1 MRTSDTMLVG
11 SMIFG
16 FICSFGCSDPLA
28 EVSDNIGELVS
39 ANNTFGFNVFEQ
51 LVGKNMSENI
61 FVSPASLAMALS
73 MTYNGASGET
83 QEAMARVLEL
93 RGMSLEKVSQASA
106 ALMERLR
113 NLGEDMRLD
122 MANSLWV
129 REGEEFR
136 ADFLKRNE
144 EFYGA
149 KIGTLDFGDPK
160 APSII
165 DAWVKEKTGG
175 KIKKIVE
182 EIPGGIILYLIDA
195 VYFKGAWAVKFE
207 RQYTRERDFTLL
219 DGSKKKVPM
228 MMTGSKE
235 FKHLKGDSFDAVGL
249 PYGDGSVS
257 MYIFV
262 PHRESS
268 LDEFYGELRA
278 GNWDEWMSRFQKSEI
293 TVVMPRFNLEYEV
306 VLSDAL
312 ADLGMEVAFD
322 SNAADFSRMCAG
334 KVWIDEVKQK
344 TFMEVNEEGTEAA
357 AATSVRMKKGPG
369 IYVDR
374 PFFCAIRDNDT
385 GAMLFMGSVVEP

>member
-11 SMIFG
+11 SMVFG
-16 FICSFGCSDPLA
+16 FICSLGCSDSLA
-28 EVSDNIGELVS
+28 EVSDDMGELVS
-39 ANNTFGFNVFEQ
+39 SSNTFGINVFQQ
-51 LVGKNMSENI
+51 LVEQNISENI
-61 FVSPASLAMALS
+61 FMSPTSLAMALS
-73 MTYNGASGET
+73 MTYNGADGDT
-83 QEAMARVLEL
+83 QEAMARALEL
-93 RGMSLEKVSQASA
+93 HGMSLEEVNQASA

-113 NLGEDMRLD
+113 NLGEDIHLD
-122 MANSLWV
+122 MANSLWA
-129 REGEEFR
+129 REGEEFG

-149 KIGTLDFGDPK
+149 KISTLDFSDPK

-175 KIKKIVE
+175 KIEKIVE
-182 EIPGGIILYLIDA
+182 QIPGGIILYLIDA
-195 VYFKGAWAVKFE
+195 VYFKGAWAVKFD

-228 MMTGSKE
+228 MMTGSKD
-235 FKHLKGDSFDAVGL
+235 FKYLKGDNFDAVGL

-268 LDEFYGELRA
+268 LKGFYGELRA
-278 GNWDEWMSRFQKSEI
+278 GNWDDWMSRFQQSEI
-293 TVVMPRFNLEYEV
+293 TVVMPRFNLEYDI
-306 VLSDAL
+306 VLNDAL
-312 ADLGMEVAFD
+312 ANLGMGVAFD
-322 SNAADFSRMCAG
+322 PNAADFSRMCSG

-344 TFMEVNEEGTEAA
+344 TFLEVNEEGTEAA
-357 AATSVRMKKGPG
+357 AVASVKMKKGPG
-369 IYVDR
+369 VYVDR

-385 GAMLFMGSVVEP
+385 GAILFVASVVEP

>member
-1 MRTSDTMLVG
+1 MRQLSMILAN

-16 FICSFGCSDPLA
+16 CICFSGYSDSA
-28 EVSDNIGELVS
+28 EGSNTLEEIVS
-39 ANNTFGFNVFEQ
+39 ANNNFGFNLLQ
-51 LVGKNMSENI
+51 KLVDKNMSENI
-61 FVSPASLAMALS
+61 FMSPVSLAMALS
-73 MTYNGASGET
+73 MTYNGASGDT

-93 RGMSLEKVSQASA
+93 QGMSLEEVNQASA
-106 ALMERLR
+106 ALMERLK
-113 NLGEDMRLD
+113 NLGEDIRLD
-122 MANSLWV
+122 MANSLWA

-149 KIGTLDFGDPK
+149 EIGTLDFTDPR
-160 APSII
+160 ALSII

-175 KIKKIVE
+175 KIEEIVE
-182 EIPGGIILYLIDA
+182 EIPGGIILYLINA
-195 VYFKGAWAVKFE
+195 VYFKGAWAVKFD
-207 RQYTRERDFTLL
+207 RQYTQERDFTLL

-235 FKHLKGDSFDAVGL
+235 FKHLKGDNFDAVGL

-268 LDEFYGELRA
+268 LKEFCGELTA
-278 GNWDEWMSRFQKSEI
+278 GNWNDWMSRFQQSEI
-293 TVVMPRFNLEYEV
+293 TVVMPRFNLEYEI
-306 VLSDAL
+306 VLNDAL
-312 ADLGMEVAFD
+312 ANLGMGAAFD
-322 SNAADFSRMCAG
+322 SNAADFSRMCSG

-344 TFMEVNEEGTEAA
+344 TYLEVNEEGTEAA
-357 AATSVRMKKGPG
+357 AATAVSIKKGPG

-385 GAMLFMGSVVEP
+385 GAMLFMGSIVEP